1 MEWISWS
8 ILAIGIIFFMSSISQ
23 VKCKTKEIHTIN
35 AEIDEANRL
44 KEERC
49 EELEQQIKDKLN
61 DIEKIED
68 KQKEKKQ
75 QLDDLQQNVTSTID
89 SQKKLS
95 QVAFENYCETLLK
108 SYDEKEKEYQ
118 DSLLLLQNSYSQE
131 QLKLLEDLEKEKETI
146 AQELADE
153 RKVLDKIRET
163 RAAAI
168 QAQLKEKEIAEELAF
183 YCLQATDNDIKD
195 ISVLESIKP
204 KLNNPRILSM
214 LIWQTYQRTPMTKLC
229 NNVIGSTVKTGI
241 YKITNQKTKEC
252 YIGQAVD
259 LASRWKDHAKCGL
272 GIDTPIGNKLY
283 KAMQE
288 YGINNFS
295 WEVLEICPKEQLDEK
310 EKYYIELYQAV
321 LYGYNGQSGNKG
333 K

>member
-259 LASRWKDHAKCGL
+259 LASRWKDHDKCGL

>member
-163 RAAAI
+163 RAAAV
-168 QAQLKEKEIAEELAF
+168 QAQLKEKEIAEKLAF

>member
-1 MEWISWS
+1 MIQISLIILLIGLILS
-8 ILAIGIIFFMSSISQ
+8 IFSLIYI
-23 VKCKTKEIHTIN
+23 KKKTKEIHTIN
-35 AEIDEANRL
+35 TIVDKANKL
-44 KEERC
+44 KEIHSGKLDREI
-49 EELEQQIKDKLN
+49 QDKLK
-61 DIEKIED
+61 DIENIED

-75 QLDDLQQNVTSTID
+75 QLDDLQQNVTNTID

-118 DSLLLLQNSYSQE
+118 DSLSLLQNSYSQE
-131 QLKLLEDLEKEKETI
+131 QLKLLEDLEKEKEMI

-168 QAQLKEKEIAEELAF
+168 QAQLKEKEIAEKLAF
-183 YCLQATDNDIKD
+183 YCLQATDNDVKD

-214 LIWQTYQRTPMTKLC
+214 LIQQTYQRTPMTKLC

-272 GIDTPIGNKLY
+272 GIDTPVGNKLY

-310 EKYYIELYQAV
+310 EKYYIELYQAKEF
-321 LYGYNGQSGNKG
+321 GYNTTKGNS
-333 K
+333 

>member
-288 YGINNFS
+288 YGISNFS